1 MPPLEC
7 KRKQIIDAAIAEFQQ
22 RGFQGA
28 NMDRIA
34 ACAEVSK
41 RTVYNH
47 FESKEA
53 LFRSIADRARDQVR
67 EAIQVT
73 YDSDKPLRPQLLE
86 LGRAEGQLL
95 RSDDFMSMMR
105 MGTSELLRDPDLARR
120 LNLPSVHEGIFG
132 SFFHAAAESG
142 TLRADDPDRVAKQ
155 FLGMIKAQAF
165 WPAVFSGTLV
175 AEEEIDRIVEASVD
189 TIVSA
194 YGAED
199 KNA

>member
-7 KRKQIIDAAIAEFQQ
+7 KRKQIIDAAIAEFQK
-22 RGFQGA
+22 RGFEGA

-53 LFRSIADRARDQVR
+53 LFRSIADRARDQVLA
-67 EAIQVT
+67 AIQVS
-73 YDSDKPLRPQLLE
+73 YEPDKPLRSQLLE
-86 LGRAEGQLL
+86 LGRAEGRLL
-95 RSDDFMSMMR
+95 RSEDFMDMMR

-132 SFFHAAAESG
+132 SFFRAATESG
-142 TLRADDPDRVAKQ
+142 ALSTDDPDRVAKQ
-155 FLGMIKAQAF
+155 FLGMIKTQAF
-165 WPAVFSGTLV
+165 WPAIFSGALV
-175 AEEEIDRIVEASVD
+175 SAKEVDRIVEASVD

-194 YGAED
+194 YGTED
-199 KNA
+199 KDA